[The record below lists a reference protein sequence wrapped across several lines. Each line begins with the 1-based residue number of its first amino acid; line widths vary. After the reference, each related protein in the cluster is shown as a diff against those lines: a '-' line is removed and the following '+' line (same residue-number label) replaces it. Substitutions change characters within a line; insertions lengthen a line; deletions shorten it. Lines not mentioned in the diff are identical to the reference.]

1 MSPAPSTPSPQ
12 SQAQA
17 AGAKAQSSSSCCA
30 CQSGCVG
37 NAPPSGAS
45 NDASSSA
52 GRESDAQPALQD
64 HANGQSWHY
73 LRIPDMDCPSEEAQI
88 RQALAGIADI
98 AQLQFRFGQRLLR
111 LAAPAAQLPAVL
123 AAIRAAGFEVE
134 PLATA
139 APAIA
144 AGHRRSLWAGSGRL
158 LLALGLAIAAELLFF
173 THHAPGSALP
183 QGGMWLGMALAAL
196 AIALAGSATYRKG
209 LTALRQGRLNIN
221 ALMTVAVTGAFL
233 IGQWPEAAMVMS
245 LYALAEVLEARAV
258 DRTRQAIQGLLA
270 LAPQQ
275 AEVQQADGQWLRQPV
290 ADIGVGALLRVR
302 PGERIALDGQVER
315 GHSTVDQSPITGE
328 SLPLDKGPGDAVY
341 AGTINQASEL
351 QVRASAPA
359 TDSTLARIILA
370 VEQAQATRA
379 PTQQLVDRLAAI
391 YTPAVFAIALAAL
404 LLLPLLGQAS
414 WLQALYQALVL
425 LVIACPCALVI
436 STPVTVISGLTAAA
450 RRGVLIKG
458 GAHLEG
464 ARRIRAVA
472 LDKTGTITTGK
483 PQLLLA
489 QCLDE
494 AADHAATHRLARSL
508 AQRSDHPISQAIAQG
523 LAQATPDA
531 DWPVE
536 DFQAVAGR
544 GVQGR
549 IGAQPYVLANA
560 RWLDERGQYPA
571 ELAALVQ
578 AQTQQGHSVTL
589 LADGQRAL
597 ALYAVAD
604 AIKPSSAQAIAA
616 LKAQGVHTVM
626 LSGDHLAAA
635 RHIATQAGIDA
646 VHGEL
651 LPEDKLQAIAALQ
664 QRLGPTA
671 MAGDGINDAPA
682 LAQADIGFAMGGMGT
697 HVAMEAA
704 DVVVMNDDLRRL
716 PETIALSRRTHALL
730 WQNIAL
736 ALGIKLLFLLLAMTG
751 QASMWMAV
759 FADMGASLL
768 VLANGL
774 RLLRPARAWADDDR
788 PIQ

>member
-88 RQALAGIADI
+88 RQALAGISGI
-98 AQLQFRFGQRLLR
+98 AQLQFRFGERLLG
-111 LAAPAAQLPAVL
+111 LAAPAAQLPAAL
-123 AAIRAAGFEVE
+123 AAIRAAGFKVE
-134 PLATA
+134 HLSA
-139 APAIA
+139 ASSAIPNA
-144 AGHRRSLWAGSGRL
+144 RSRLWAGSGRL

-173 THHAPGSALP
+173 THHAPGSALT
-183 QGGMWLGMALAAL
+183 QGSMWLGMALAAL

-245 LYALAEVLEARAV
+245 LYALAEALEARAV

-275 AEVQQADGQWLRQPV
+275 AEVQQADGQWLLQPV
-290 ADIGVGALLRVR
+290 ADIGPGALLRVR

-391 YTPAVFAIALAAL
+391 YTPAVFAIALAVL

-458 GAHLEG
+458 GAYLEG

-489 QCLDE
+489 QCLDD

-523 LAQATPDA
+523 LAQATQDA